1 MKKLESSFAN
11 MVIVLTIITVV
22 AAACLGAMNNATAEP
37 IAASKKAKQE
47 AAIKAV
53 LPEFASV
60 DTAVILNEQKIFR
73 AYDAE
78 NNLVGIAIE
87 TAELGFGGDITT
99 MVGFDAN
106 GTIVN
111 YSLLQHAETPGL
123 GSKLVDWFLVKS
135 DIRGA
140 NSANMPLRVSKDG
153 GEYDANGA
161 IVGIAI
167 ETAELG
173 FGGDITTMVGFNA
186 NGVLVEYSL
195 LQHAETPGLGS
206 KLFDWF
212 KVKSDIRGAGADKM
226 PLRVSKD
233 GGEFDAITAATISSR
248 AFLNSINKAYET
260 YQIALGETPAVDA
273 WSGAT
278 TVNPTDTVATTDSIA
293 VDAWSG
299 ATTQTDSLNS
309 QPSTL
314 N

>member
-1 MKKLESSFAN
+1 MKKLESSFMN
-11 MVIVLTIITVV
+11 MVIVLTLITVI

-60 DTAVILNEQKIFR
+60 EEDNVNNQKIFR
-73 AYDAE
+73 AYNANGE
-78 NNLVGIAIE
+78 IVGIAIE

-106 GTIVN
+106 GVLVE
-111 YSLLQHAETPGL
+111 YSLLQHTETPGL
-123 GSKLVDWFLVKS
+123 GSKLV
-135 DIRGA
+135 
-140 NSANMPLRVSKDG
+140 
-153 GEYDANGA
+153 
-161 IVGIAI
+161 
-167 ETAELG
+167 
-173 FGGDITTMVGFNA
+173 
-186 NGVLVEYSL
+186 
-195 LQHAETPGLGS
+195 
-206 KLFDWF
+206 DWF

-260 YQIALGETPAVDA
+260 YQIALGETPTVDA

-278 TVNPTDTVATTDSIA
+278 SQQPELTPDSIATTDTTT
-293 VDAWSG
+293 VDAWSET
-299 ATTQTDSLNS
+299 TTQTDSLNS
-309 QPSTL
+309 QL
-314 N
+314 

>member
-60 DTAVILNEQKIFR
+60 DTAVIVNEQKIFR

-140 NSANMPLRVSKDG
+140 NSANMPLQVSKDG
-153 GEYDANGA
+153 GKY
-161 IVGIAI
+161 
-167 ETAELG
+167 
-173 FGGDITTMVGFNA
+173 
-186 NGVLVEYSL
+186 
-195 LQHAETPGLGS
+195 
-206 KLFDWF
+206 
-212 KVKSDIRGAGADKM
+212 
-226 PLRVSKD
+226 
-233 GGEFDAITAATISSR
+233 DAITAATISSR

-260 YQIALGETPAVDA
+260 YQIARGETP
-273 WSGAT
+273 T
-278 TVNPTDTVATTDSIA
+278 I
-293 VDAWSG
+293 DAWSG
-299 ATTQTDSLNS
+299 ATTQEPMANQTTDTIATTDTTTVDAWSEATLQTDSLNS
-309 QPSTL
+309 QL
-314 N
+314 

>member
-1 MKKLESSFAN
+1 MKKLESSFMN
-11 MVIVLTIITVV
+11 MMIVLTVITVV

-60 DTAVILNEQKIFR
+60 EEDNVNDQKIFR
-73 AYDAE
+73 AYNANGE
-78 NNLVGIAIE
+78 IVGIAIE

-99 MVGFDAN
+99 MVGFD
-106 GTIVN
+106 T
-111 YSLLQHAETPGL
+111 
-123 GSKLVDWFLVKS
+123 
-135 DIRGA
+135 
-140 NSANMPLRVSKDG
+140 
-153 GEYDANGA
+153 
-161 IVGIAI
+161 
-167 ETAELG
+167 
-173 FGGDITTMVGFNA
+173 
-186 NGVLVEYSL
+186 NGVLFEYSL

-233 GGEFDAITAATISSR
+233 GGEYDAITAATISSR

-260 YQIALGETPAVDA
+260 YQIALGETPVVDA
-273 WSGAT
+273 WSGT
-278 TVNPTDTVATTDSIA
+278 TSVNPTDSVATTDSTA